1 MGYKRTVHP
10 RSEREEV
17 DADQYQVAPCEWQ
30 PGTKGDDTIVA
41 TPQPNGVLVGDNSDG
56 GSSGRDDRIFGLE
69 GPDSLD
75 GGPGKGNAAN
85 CETLVAIP

>member
-1 MGYKRTVHP
+1 
-10 RSEREEV
+10 
-17 DADQYQVAPCEWQ
+17 
-30 PGTKGDDTIVA
+30 VA

-69 GPDSLD
+69 GLDSLD